1 MGQLLAAGC
10 WWLVVVWGIWG
21 QRRVWE
27 CEGESGI
34 QHTAD
39 CESLKTTVG
48 GDKLE
53 ILKIHVLVR

>member
-1 MGQLLAAGC
+1 MYGVWITYNGQSVLRVVGQLLAAGC

-34 QHTAD
+34 QHTTD
-39 CESLKTTVG
+39 CESL
-48 GDKLE
+48 
-53 ILKIHVLVR
+53 IPQ